1 MKRDRP
7 TFTFLGTVLYLI
19 FWRYFGG
26 TPVVFL
32 IRNTTNTYLQ
42 KLEPVNMY
50 VLYKY
55 IKSKYTL
62 NSKLGNEV
70 GKLPLEKGK
79 III

>member
-7 TFTFLGTVLYLI
+7 TFTFLGTMGNSTVSYFLEI
-19 FWRYFGG
+19 FWG
-26 TPVVFL
+26 
-32 IRNTTNTYLQ
+32 NTYLQ

-55 IKSKYTL
+55 IKSEYTL